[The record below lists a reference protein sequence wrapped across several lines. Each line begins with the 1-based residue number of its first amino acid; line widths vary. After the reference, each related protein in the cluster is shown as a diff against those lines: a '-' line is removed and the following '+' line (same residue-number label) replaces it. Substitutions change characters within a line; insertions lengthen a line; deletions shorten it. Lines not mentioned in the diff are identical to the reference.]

1 MSNDTS
7 IGGIDY
13 GPIACLV
20 GTWSGNRGMD
30 VAPEPDDVE
39 KNPYYETMS
48 FEAIGDV
55 TNGEKQTLAVIRYQQ
70 IVTRKSNDEVF
81 HDQTGYWMWDS
92 ATDVVMQSISIPRAV
107 TLLAGGKA
115 TTTDKGTTLNVQAK
129 LGDPDWGIVQSPF
142 MRDNA
147 STTGFELELTVKG
160 DDMSYAQT
168 TLVDIYGKA
177 NFDHTD
183 RNKLTRN
190 Q

>member
-1 MSNDTS
+1 MSDNTS
-7 IGGIDY
+7 INGLDY

-20 GTWSGNRGMD
+20 GTWDGDKGMD
-30 VAPEPDDVE
+30 ISPEPDDIE
-39 KNPYYETMS
+39 KKPYYETIS

-55 TNGEKQTLAVIRYQQ
+55 TNAEKQTLAVIRYQQ
-70 IVTRKSNDEVF
+70 IVTRKSNDQVF

-92 ATDVVMQSISIPRAV
+92 ATGVVMQSISIPRAV

-115 TTTDKGTTLNVQAK
+115 TVTDKCTTLNVQAK

-147 STTGFELELTVKG
+147 STTAFELQLTVNK
-160 DDMSYAQT
+160 DAMSYSQT
-168 TLVDIYGKA
+168 TFLDIYGKSS
-177 NFDHTD
+177 FDHTD
-183 RNKLTRN
+183 RNKLTRR